1 MAATP
6 LSNKYRLSG
15 KERWDVVSDRRERR
29 CGWAVWSDFGCIWYQ
44 VRSETA
50 HRSKLQAGYK
60 PLPEKF

>member
-29 CGWAVWSDFGCIWYQ
+29 CGWASERSVGSGQSGVISGVFGI
-44 VRSETA
+44 
-50 HRSKLQAGYK
+50 K
-60 PLPEKF
+60 